1 MKIHAHIYES
11 VEQMLAACNQ
21 AVLKGKIAPR
31 VTRIATSESSE
42 FIGRHFESW
51 SDLLAQ
57 ANANW
62 AEGQEIIAR
71 MLDEMA
77 GCELPAP
84 TSVRRRA
91 RWAEDGDELDS
102 DRLRAGQQDC
112 WRAMARQSCSQPRTI
127 SVIVNVVTPGSRDS
141 QEVMWRGG
149 AGVVLANLLEQA
161 GYRVEFW
168 ATEYG
173 HDTYRDG
180 LPTLQAV
187 CVKRADQPLDLSTLV
202 NTISGWFYRTVF
214 FQSYHTD
221 AVKPV
226 PGYGPCGTVTE
237 NTECVRELTGNG
249 QAVVIDGIWNRAA
262 ALAKVREVIEQLQGD
277 MN

>member
-1 MKIHAHIYES
+1 MKIHAHIFES

-21 AVLKGKIAPR
+21 AVQSGKIAPR

-62 AEGQEIIAR
+62 AQGQEIIAR
-71 MLDEMA
+71 ILEEMA

-91 RWAEDGDELDS
+91 RWAEDGDELDN

-112 WRAMARQSCSQPRTI
+112 WRAMARQSCRQPRTI
-127 SVIVNVVTPGSRDS
+127 SIVVNVVTPGSRDS
-141 QEVMWRGG
+141 QEVMWRGA
-149 AGVVLANLLEQA
+149 AGVVLANILEQA
-161 GYRVEFW
+161 GYWVEFW
-168 ATEYG
+168 AAEYG
-173 HDTYRDG
+173 HNTYRDG
-180 LPTLQAV
+180 LPVLQAV

-214 FQSYHTD
+214 FQSYHTH

-226 PGYGPCGTVTE
+226 PGYGPCGTITE
-237 NTECVRELTGNG
+237 KTECVRELTGNG
-249 QAVVIDGIWNRAA
+249 EVVVIDGIWSRAGA
-262 ALAKVREVIEQLQGD
+262 ISKVRQVIEQLA
-277 MN
+277 